1 MKLFRRLDTLI
12 VAKDEADARKILR
25 EEREL
30 NTRDLR
36 QFPIKQVRRK
46 VELCNTSNH
55 DERGMYTPGEV
66 VRMHGRGL
74 IPNI

>member
-12 VAKDEADARKILR
+12 VAEDEADARKLLR
-25 EEREL
+25 EQEVEGK
-30 NTRDLR
+30 DLR
-36 QFPIKQVRRK
+36 LFPIRQVRRK

-74 IPNI
+74 IPSL